1 MSFGQRFLA
10 EPDLFPARPSGEA
23 WGPEARVIDLAG
35 GPYRF
40 RGLSAA
46 QAAVVAERFA
56 GRLLPEGT
64 PAAVEAAVFR
74 AAPADFLTF
83 DTRGWEYAL
92 DTDFAPQWVRL
103 AGLFLAARLD
113 WRPDLAGA
121 LWTDDGGEERFAG
134 IFENFFRVLSA
145 YRLLEVGGVLLHS
158 AGVLRGG
165 RAFLFLGRSGA
176 GKSTLSRLAEERGG
190 EVLSDDMN
198 ALLPDGGRAA
208 VAALPFT
215 GDLGDRRRPHSL
227 FPLAALMRLEKS
239 AADEVRPLTRA
250 EAVATLFTAAPFV
263 NADPHR
269 REVLL
274 LQLARLAGAAA
285 DGEGGAAA
293 WALRF
298 TLGGG
303 FWSILEQKW
312 PI

>member
-1 MSFGQRFLA
+1 MSFGHRFLA

-23 WGPEARVIDLAG
+23 WGREALVLDLAG

-92 DTDFAPQWVRL
+92 DTDFAPASVRL
-103 AGLFLAARLD
+103 SGLFLSARLD

-121 LWTDDGGEERFAG
+121 LWTADGGEERFAG

-145 YRLLEVGGVLLHS
+145 YRLLEVGGVILHC
-158 AGVLRGG
+158 AGVLHGG

-190 EVLSDDMN
+190 TVLSDDMN
-198 ALLPDGGRAA
+198 ALALDGDRAA

-215 GDLGDRRRPHSL
+215 GDLGDRRRPHST

-239 AADEVRPLTRA
+239 ADDALRPLSRA
-250 EAVATLFTAAPFV
+250 EAVAALFTAAPFV

-269 REVLL
+269 RDALFL
-274 LQLARLAGAAA
+274 NLARLARAA
-285 DGEGGAAA
+285 DEEGGAAA

-298 TLGGG
+298 SLGGG
-303 FWSILEQKW
+303 FWSILDRKW